1 MLVTILISI
10 FFIGYPLFIAQ
21 LLKKGRKTDVFSQT
35 VSWFTGW
42 WFLIGLVDMIMN
54 PNPESYQFGP
64 VVFLFSI
71 PLSILAGAIIG
82 FIVNTI
88 LSKVG

>member
-10 FFIGYPLFIAQ
+10 FFIGYPLVIAQ

-54 PNPESYQFGP
+54 PESYQFGP

-71 PLSILAGAIIG
+71 PLSILAGAIVG
-82 FIVNTI
+82 FIVKTI